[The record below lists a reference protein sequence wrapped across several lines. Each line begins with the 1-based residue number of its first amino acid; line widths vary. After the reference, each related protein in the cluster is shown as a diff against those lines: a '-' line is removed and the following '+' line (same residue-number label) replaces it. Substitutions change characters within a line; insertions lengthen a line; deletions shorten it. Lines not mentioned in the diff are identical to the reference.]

1 MKLTMIF
8 MLAALLQVSAAG
20 YSQQINLSYRNV
32 PLEKALQEVKKQSG
46 YNFLYNVQML
56 KEAKPVNLRLKN
68 ASLEEALEQCF
79 EGQSLTYTVN
89 QKTVVVKRKPVAE
102 ATVAVPPTTIRGKVV
117 DSKGEG
123 MPGVT
128 INLKGTTV
136 ATASAGDGSFS
147 LQVPEGTG
155 TLVFTFIGF
164 QTKEIAFNGP
174 ADLNIQLQEDNQAL
188 KEVVVVGYGQQ
199 EREDVTSA
207 ISSFKPDEQNSRP
220 VLGPDQLIQ
229 GRMPGVN
236 VSSGSGSPGSST
248 RVSIRGIG
256 SLSASNEPL
265 YVIDGIPVVPHNAAL
280 FNLGENMNPL
290 SQLNP
295 NDIESIEVLKDAA
308 SSAIYGS
315 RATNGVI
322 IITTKSGKQGKS
334 NLNFDYYT
342 GIQDVPNRHK
352 MKMAG
357 SDLYLEV
364 INEGI
369 DNYNQQFGYKLGDAN
384 YMLRKENP
392 YPGMPDTDWFDLVT
406 RTARTSSYNLSF
418 SGGTEKTKVF
428 VSGNYL
434 DQEGTIISSE
444 FKKYTGKVNL
454 SHKLFN
460 WLEVGTNSNLSYT
473 HNSRV
478 PGSNSGATVMA
489 RSIPQR
495 PFDRPYKPN
504 GEYYVGGTEDLLYH
518 NPLHILNEEDAD
530 IENYRYLGTFFA
542 NLHLGK
548 GLDFKTSLGLDQIY
562 TVDKVYYNEDHPYG
576 TGVGRLIDSRRMIS
590 NLLVEN
596 TLSYNK
602 QFGELSFSAL
612 AGQSYQKTS
621 NSGINIDGRGFPST
635 SFDVL
640 SVAAEITE
648 AGTSLAESALASY
661 FGRTSFSYKDK
672 YLLSLTFRAD
682 GSSKFAPEN
691 RFGYF
696 PSVSAGWHISRE
708 SFFLVELMD
717 LKLRASYGSTG
728 NQDGISS
735 YAYQAQMSGGRNYGY
750 QSGIGVSTNGNRDLT
765 WESADQF
772 DVGVDMGFQRGKY
785 TFTADYFVKNTNN
798 LLYSRPT
805 QATSGFTSIT
815 SNIGSMRN
823 WGWEFMVGTNQTF
836 GELTW
841 SSDFNISFI
850 KNKLTSLLG
859 DEALLIGAN
868 RTLKVG
874 EEVGSFY
881 LYKML
886 GIYQTD
892 EEIPEKFYAQGI
904 RAGDVKY
911 DDINNDGLINADD
924 RQIVGTS
931 NPNFFGGWNNTFQ
944 YKNFDLSVFLNYSQG
959 ADVYFSGRIT
969 VERLANNF
977 FGIREEVAKE
987 RWTGPGTSNTTPR
1000 AIYGTGWNTQ
1010 NSTRFLEDGS
1020 FLRLRSVILGYTLP
1034 TSFTS
1039 KIKLSRV
1046 RVYAQADNLFLW
1058 TNYSGMD
1065 PEVTSNFDPQF
1076 MGEDNLILPQL
1087 RTVNVGVNLRF

>member
-1 MKLTMIF
+1 MKLTVFLMV
-8 MLAALLQVSAAG
+8 AALLQVSAASH
-20 YSQQINLSYRNV
+20 SQSISLSYRNA
-32 PLEKALQEVKKQSG
+32 PLEQVLKEVKKQSG

-56 KEAKPVNLRLKN
+56 KEAKPVTLHLAD
-68 ASLEEALEQCF
+68 ASLEEALERSFADQP
-79 EGQSLTYTVN
+79 LTYTLN
-89 QKTVVVKRKPVAE
+89 QKTVVVKRKESTRAAVA
-102 ATVAVPPTTIRGKVV
+102 PPTLVKGRVR
-117 DSKGEG
+117 DSKGEP

-128 INLKGTTV
+128 ITLKGTTV
-136 ATASAGDGSFS
+136 ATSTDGNGNFS
-147 LQVPEGTG
+147 LPVPVDQGV
-155 TLVFTFIGF
+155 LVFSFIGF
-164 QTKEIAFNGP
+164 QNKELPFNGP
-174 ADLNIQLQEDNQAL
+174 AELTVDLLEDNQAL
-188 KEVVVVGYGQQ
+188 KEIVVVGYGQQ

-207 ISSFKPDEQNSRP
+207 ISSFKPSEETSRP

-236 VSSGSGSPGSST
+236 VSAGSGAPGSSN

-322 IITTKSGKQGKS
+322 IITTKTGKKGKT
-334 NLNFDYYT
+334 NLNFDFYT
-342 GIQDVPNRHK
+342 GVQDVPNTDK
-352 MKMAG
+352 VKMAD

-369 DNYNQQFGYKLGDAN
+369 DNYNQQFGYKPGDTN
-384 YMLRKENP
+384 YMLRKLNP

-406 RTARTSSYNLSF
+406 QTARTSSYNLSF
-418 SGGTEKTKVF
+418 SGGTDKTRVF
-428 VSGNYL
+428 ISGNYL
-434 DQEGTIISSE
+434 TQEGAIITSE
-444 FKKYTGKVNL
+444 YKKYTGKINL
-454 SHKLFN
+454 SHQMFD

-504 GEYYVGGTEDLLYH
+504 GDYYMGGTPDLLYH

-530 IENYRYLGTFFA
+530 IENYRYLGNFFA
-542 NLHLGK
+542 TFHLFK

-576 TGVGRLIDSRRMIS
+576 TGVGRLIDSRRSIS
-590 NLLVEN
+590 NLLIEN
-596 TLSYNK
+596 TLTYNK

-612 AGQSYQKTS
+612 AGQSYQKVN
-621 NSGINIDGRGFPST
+621 NSSISIDGRGFPSP

-648 AGTSLAESALASY
+648 AGTGLTESAIASY
-661 FGRTSFSYKDK
+661 FGRTSFTFKDK
-672 YLLSLTFRAD
+672 YLLNLSYRVD

-696 PSVSAGWHISRE
+696 PSVSTGWHISRE
-708 SFFLVELMD
+708 EFWPVSLLD
-717 LKLRASYGSTG
+717 LKVRASYGSTG

-750 QSGIGVSTNGNRDLT
+750 KSGIGVSTNGNRDLT
-765 WESADQF
+765 WETADQF
-772 DVGVDMGFQRGKY
+772 DVGADFSFKRGMFH
-785 TFTADYFVKNTNN
+785 FTVDYFVKNTNN

-805 QATSGFTSIT
+805 PATTGFTSIT

-823 WGWEFMVGTNQTF
+823 WGWEFLLGSNLTF
-836 GELTW
+836 GDLTW

-859 DEALLIGAN
+859 DDALLIGAN

-881 LYKML
+881 MYKML

-892 EEIPEKFYAQGI
+892 EEVPAAFFNQGV
-904 RAGDVKY
+904 RAGDVQY
-911 DDINNDGLINADD
+911 EDLNNDGLINVDD

-931 NPNFFGGWNNTFQ
+931 NPNFFGGWNNTFR

-959 ADVYFSGRIT
+959 AEVYSSGRIT
-969 VERLANNF
+969 IERLANNF
-977 FGIREEVAKE
+977 FNMREEIALT
-987 RWTGPGTSNTTPR
+987 RWTGPGTSNTVPR

-1020 FLRLRSVILGYTLP
+1020 FLRLRSIILGYTLP
-1034 TSFTS
+1034 KNLVS
-1039 KIKLSRV
+1039 KVRLDRL
-1046 RVYAQADNLFLW
+1046 RVYVQADNLFLW

-1065 PEVTSNFDPQF
+1065 PEVTSDFDPQF
-1076 MGEDNLILPQL
+1076 IGEDNLILPQL
-1087 RTVNVGVNLRF
+1087 RTVNLGVNLRF